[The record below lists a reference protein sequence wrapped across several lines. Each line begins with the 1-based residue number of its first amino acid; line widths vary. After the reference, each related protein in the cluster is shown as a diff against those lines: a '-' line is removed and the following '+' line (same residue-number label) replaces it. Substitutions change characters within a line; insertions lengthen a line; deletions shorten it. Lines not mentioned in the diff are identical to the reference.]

1 MAKEVS
7 KPKKGLLKRL
17 QDSLSGL
24 EQCEELDLKKAYKLE
39 SKKVRLHL
47 DNYPIQLNIG
57 PSGQALHIYPER
69 PMNGTAKGFQPER
82 YILFDPN
89 TYYKGASGFIRIKSG
104 DKLVLGSGKED
115 QQDLLNLPQNIAQR
129 HLSIINDHGSLVF
142 KKTDEERG
150 SCISPL
156 LKAKHLNR
164 ITKWRKAKLKRL
176 RSIFGGPIDLLPPDD
191 ALDLIK
197 RVNELMENEAFR
209 SKDKSG
215 RPGGV
220 VEIPAKLTPLLV
232 GDLHVKAD
240 NLLVILSQSGFLKD
254 LKKGKASL
262 VILGDA
268 VHCEEDGRLEEMDT
282 SMLIMD
288 IIFKLKL
295 RFPEQVFY
303 LRGNHDSFSDE
314 IGKRGVPQG
323 MLWEKALVKTRGKA
337 YRDEMV
343 RYYEQLPYIAY
354 SKHFLACHAGPPTSS
369 TSREELINIRSYP
382 KLMKEV
388 TNNRIR
394 RPNKPSG
401 YFKREIKRFRKYFD
415 LSSDT
420 PVIVG
425 HTPISNDDT
434 LWERVGEIDNHYVIY
449 GSDERWV
456 GVMAQVTDRLYPF
469 RYPVEHLIPLINGLK
484 N

>member
-1 MAKEVS
+1 MAKENS
-7 KPKKGLLKRL
+7 KIKKGLLKRL

-24 EQCEELDLKKAYKLE
+24 EQCEELDLKQAYKLE
-39 SKKVRLHL
+39 NKKVRLQL

-57 PSGQALHIYPER
+57 PDGKALHIYPER
-69 PMNGTAKGFQPER
+69 PINPSLKDHQADR
-82 YILFDPN
+82 YIIFNPDS
-89 TYYKGASGFIRIKSG
+89 YYKGLSGFIRINTG
-104 DKLVLGSGKED
+104 DKLVLGKGKMD
-115 QQDLLNLPQNIAQR
+115 QANLLNLPQNIAER
-129 HLSIINDHGSLVF
+129 HLSIINDDGSLVF
-142 KKTDEERG
+142 KKNDEKYG
-150 SCISPL
+150 TCVSPL

-164 ITKWRKAKLKRL
+164 ISKWRLAKLKRM
-176 RSIFGGPIDLLPPDD
+176 RSIFGGPIELLPPDD
-191 ALDLIK
+191 ALELIK
-197 RVNELMENEAFR
+197 RVNKVMGKEAYR
-209 SKDKSG
+209 APNKNG
-215 RPGGV
+215 MPGGV
-220 VEIPAKLTPLLV
+220 VELPTKLTPLVV
-232 GDLHVKAD
+232 GDLHVKTD

-268 VHCEEDGRLEEMDT
+268 VHCEEDGQLEEMET

-295 RFPEQVFY
+295 RFPDLVFY

-323 MLWEKALVKTRGKA
+323 LLWDKALVKTRGKA

-343 RYYEQLPYIAY
+343 KFYEQLPYIAY
-354 SKHFLACHAGPPTSS
+354 SNNFLACHAGPPTSS
-369 TSREELINIRSYP
+369 TSREELINITFYP

-401 YFKREIKRFRKYFD
+401 YFKKEIKRFRKYFD
-415 LSSDT
+415 LDPDT

-425 HTPISNDDT
+425 HTPITNDDT

-449 GSDERWV
+449 GSDKNWV
-456 GVMAQVTDRLYPF
+456 GVMAQVGDRVYPF
-469 RYPVEHLIPLINGLK
+469 RYPVEHLIPLINDLK
-484 N
+484 Y